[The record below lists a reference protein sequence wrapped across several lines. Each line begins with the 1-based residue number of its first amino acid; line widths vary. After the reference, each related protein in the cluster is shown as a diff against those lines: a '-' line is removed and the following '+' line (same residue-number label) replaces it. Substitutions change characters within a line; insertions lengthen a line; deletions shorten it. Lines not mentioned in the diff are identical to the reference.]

1 MKQTIKL
8 SGVISGSVVDGPGFR
23 FVVFVQGC
31 SHHCKGCHNPQTW
44 DPDAGYNCSIQKL
57 GDYIISCEWCHAIT
71 FSGGEPME
79 QAEELYDLIQYI
91 KSHTDKEYHIM
102 TYTGYTYENLL
113 KRGDTNQLNLFL
125 ASDLVVDGPFIESE
139 KSLSL
144 QFRGSRNQRIL
155 EPRKLD
161 MFVIP
166 DAKLSSIDK

>member
-1 MKQTIKL
+1 
-8 SGVISGSVVDGPGFR
+8 
-23 FVVFVQGC
+23 
-31 SHHCKGCHNPQTW
+31 
-44 DPDAGYNCSIQKL
+44 
-57 GDYIISCEWCHAIT
+57 
-71 FSGGEPME
+71 ME